1 MKKKGKEV
9 ERKIKKTVLC
19 TLLATAMMAASNG
32 ASAQNTGRWTLY
44 TSYNDI
50 TEIEPAGGNVFVLA
64 SENVYSY
71 NAGDAS
77 ITTYD
82 KAGTLSDAGITHIAW
97 ASQARRLVIT
107 YENSN
112 VDLLAADGTTLNV
125 PDLYLYETTQDKT
138 INSIY
143 TYNQYAYIATG
154 FGVVKLNTQE
164 GTMEESYRLGFA
176 VDYCYID
183 GNRIYAASR
192 TDGTYSAAM
201 DGNLLDPASWTRT
214 GGYTERNVDRTNVY
228 DSSTG
233 YWWTTTDDGRLTY
246 YTVDAEGNRT
256 YMTEGVAPDGPSSN
270 NFYRLYMHDGTL
282 YGVGGLWWQNAD
294 AGRPF
299 EVHVWD
305 GDAWTEFE
313 QPTEQQTGHRNIDA
327 LCMDFDPTTEG
338 HVMVGAK
345 SGMYEFQDGKLVNSF
360 NVDNSE
366 LKSPW
371 SDNAR
376 YLYTIVTSMAYDEN
390 GTLWLLNPLVDNSL
404 KSYNGNTGEWTTLQ
418 HQEMSGGA
426 NYDLQGLF
434 ISPTNGMMWFINCYN
449 NNADFFSYDR
459 TNDVLQHYG
468 PSFTN
473 QNGST
478 ITPQRGYC
486 TAEDRNG
493 NVWIGTSSGPLYL
506 TAEAIRNGSTVFTQ
520 YVVPRNDGTNLGDY
534 LLGNIAIT
542 AIAIDGGNRKWFGTN
557 GNGVFLISSDNN
569 TQVQHFTTDNSPL
582 PSDIIMDILV
592 DGSTGRV
599 YFATDKGLC
608 SYLSD
613 ATEPATSMTKD
624 NVYAYPNPVSP
635 DYTGPITVVGLTYD
649 AEVKIT
655 TANGTLVAEG
665 RSTGGTFTWDGCDS
679 EGRRVASGVYMVHTS
694 TSSGD
699 KGTVCKIAIVN

>member
-112 VDLLAADGTTLNV
+112 IDLLAADGATLNV
-125 PDLYLYETTQDKT
+125 PDLYLYETTDDKT

-154 FGVVKLNTQE
+154 FGVVKLNTQD

-192 TDGTYSAAM
+192 TDGTYSADM
-201 DGNLLDPASWTRT
+201 DSNLLDPASWTRT
-214 GGYTERNVDRTNVY
+214 GGYTERNVDRTNVH
-228 DSSTG
+228 DPSTG

-345 SGMYEFQDGKLVNSF
+345 SGMYEFQDGKFTNHY
-360 NVDNSE
+360 NYDNSE
-366 LKSPW
+366 LVSANDPPTI
-371 SDNAR
+371 N
-376 YLYTIVTSMAYDEN
+376 YTIVTSLKYEDTGDLWVLNAHCVNSIKKLHAD
-390 GTLWLLNPLVDNSL
+390 GT
-404 KSYNGNTGEWTTLQ
+404 WTVYEHPEFNNIT
-418 HQEMSGGA
+418 A
-426 NYDLQGLF
+426 FDLQKLF
-434 ISPTNGMMWFINCYN
+434 LSPTNNRMWFINSRLVDTHLY
-449 NNADFFSYDR
+449 SYDPA
-459 TNDVLQHYG
+459 TDDLMTYG
-468 PSFTN
+468 PTFTN
-473 QNGST
+473 QNGTSYT
-478 ITPQRGYC
+478 QTKLYC
-486 TAEDRNG
+486 TTEDRDG
-493 NVWIGTSSGPLYL
+493 NVWIGSSNGPFYL
-506 TAEAIRNGSTVFTQ
+506 TPEAISSGSTVFTQ

-534 LLGNIAIT
+534 LLGNISIT
-542 AIAIDGGNRKWFGTN
+542 AIAIDGGNRKWFGTD
-557 GNGVFLISSDNN
+557 GNGVFLISDDNN
-569 TQVQHFTTDNSPL
+569 TQVQHFTTENSPL
-582 PSDIIMDILV
+582 LSDAIMDILV

-624 NVYAYPNPVSP
+624 NVYAYPNPVRP

-694 TSSGD
+694 TSSGG

>member
-1 MKKKGKEV
+1 M

-112 VDLLAADGTTLNV
+112 IDLLAADGATLNV
-125 PDLYLYETTQDKT
+125 PDLYLYETTDDKT

-143 TYNQYAYIATG
+143 TYNRHAYLSTG
-154 FGVVKLNTQE
+154 FGIVRLNTQD

-192 TDGTYSAAM
+192 TDGTYSADM
-201 DGNLLDPASWTRT
+201 DSNLLDPASWTRT
-214 GGYTERNVDRTNVY
+214 GGYTERNVDRTNVH
-228 DSSTG
+228 DPSTG

-327 LCMDFDPTTEG
+327 LCMDFDPTIEG

-345 SGMYEFQDGKLVNSF
+345 SGMYEFQDGKFVSSF

-404 KSYNGNTGEWTTLQ
+404 KSYNGNTGEWTTWQ

-506 TAEAIRNGSTVFTQ
+506 TAEAIRSGSTVFTQ

-624 NVYAYPNPVSP
+624 NVYAYPNPVNP

-694 TSSGD
+694 TSSGE

>member
-1 MKKKGKEV
+1 M

>member
-112 VDLLAADGTTLNV
+112 IDLLAADGATLNV
-125 PDLYLYETTQDKT
+125 PDLYLYETTDDKT

-143 TYNQYAYIATG
+143 TYNRHAYLSTG
-154 FGVVKLNTQE
+154 FGIVRLNTQD

-192 TDGTYSAAM
+192 TDGTYSADM
-201 DGNLLDPASWTRT
+201 DSNLLDPASWTRT
-214 GGYTERNVDRTNVY
+214 GGYTERNVDRTNVH
-228 DSSTG
+228 DPSTG

-282 YGVGGLWWQNAD
+282 YGVGGLWWQDAN

-345 SGMYEFQDGKLVNSF
+345 SGMYEFQDGKFVSSF

-404 KSYNGNTGEWTTLQ
+404 KSYNGNTGEWTTWQ

-624 NVYAYPNPVSP
+624 NVYAYPNPVNP
-635 DYTGPITVVGLTYD
+635 NYTGPITVVGLTYD

-694 TSSGD
+694 TSSGE

>member
-112 VDLLAADGTTLNV
+112 IDLLAADGATLNV
-125 PDLYLYETTQDKT
+125 PDLYLYETTDDKT

-143 TYNQYAYIATG
+143 TYNRHAYLSTG
-154 FGVVKLNTQE
+154 FGIVRLNTQD

-192 TDGTYSAAM
+192 TDGTYSADM
-201 DGNLLDPASWTRT
+201 DSNLLDPASWTRT
-214 GGYTERNVDRTNVY
+214 GGYTERNVDRTNVH
-228 DSSTG
+228 DPSTG

-327 LCMDFDPTTEG
+327 LCMDFDPTIEG

-345 SGMYEFQDGKLVNSF
+345 SGMYEFQDGKFVSSF

-404 KSYNGNTGEWTTLQ
+404 KSYNGNTGEWTTWQ

-506 TAEAIRNGSTVFTQ
+506 TAEAIRSGSTVFTQ

-624 NVYAYPNPVSP
+624 NVYAYPNPVNP

-694 TSSGD
+694 TSSGE

>member
-9 ERKIKKTVLC
+9 EKKIKKTVLC

-112 VDLLAADGTTLNV
+112 IDLLAADGATLNV
-125 PDLYLYETTQDKT
+125 PDLYLYETTDDKT

-192 TDGTYSAAM
+192 TDGTYSADM
-201 DGNLLDPASWTRT
+201 DSNLLDPASWTRT
-214 GGYTERNVDRTNVY
+214 GGYTERNVDRTNVH
-228 DSSTG
+228 DPSTG

-282 YGVGGLWWQNAD
+282 YGVGGLWWQDAN

-338 HVMVGAK
+338 HVMVGSK
-345 SGMYEFQDGKLVNSF
+345 SGMYEFQDGKFVSSF

-404 KSYNGNTGEWTTLQ
+404 KSYNGNTGEWTTWQ

-624 NVYAYPNPVSP
+624 NVYAYPNPVNP

-694 TSSGD
+694 TSSGE

>member
-1 MKKKGKEV
+1 MEK
-9 ERKIKKTVLC
+9 KIKKTVLC

-112 VDLLAADGTTLNV
+112 IDLLAADGATLNV
-125 PDLYLYETTQDKT
+125 PDLYLYETTDDKT

-192 TDGTYSAAM
+192 TDGTYSADM
-201 DGNLLDPASWTRT
+201 DSNLLDPASWTRT
-214 GGYTERNVDRTNVY
+214 GGYTERNVDRTNVH
-228 DSSTG
+228 DPSTG

-282 YGVGGLWWQNAD
+282 YGVGGLWWQDAN

-338 HVMVGAK
+338 HVMVGSK
-345 SGMYEFQDGKLVNSF
+345 SGMYEFQDGKFVSSF

-404 KSYNGNTGEWTTLQ
+404 KSYNGNTGEWTTWQ

-624 NVYAYPNPVSP
+624 NVYAYPNPVNP

-694 TSSGD
+694 TSSGE

>member
-1 MKKKGKEV
+1 M

-112 VDLLAADGTTLNV
+112 IDLLAADGTTLNV

-192 TDGTYSAAM
+192 TDGTYSADM
-201 DGNLLDPASWTRT
+201 DSNLLDPANWTRT
-214 GGYTERNVDRTNVY
+214 GGYTERNVDRTNVH
-228 DSSTG
+228 DPSTG

-404 KSYNGNTGEWTTLQ
+404 KSYNGNTGEWTTWQ

-506 TAEAIRNGSTVFTQ
+506 TAEAIRSGSTVFTQ

>member
-1 MKKKGKEV
+1 M

-112 VDLLAADGTTLNV
+112 IDLLAADGTTLNV
-125 PDLYLYETTQDKT
+125 PDLYLYETTDDKT

-154 FGVVKLNTQE
+154 FGVVKLNTQD

-192 TDGTYSAAM
+192 TDGTYSADM
-201 DGNLLDPASWTRT
+201 DSNLLDPASWTRT
-214 GGYTERNVDRTNVY
+214 GGYTERNVDRTNVH
-228 DSSTG
+228 DPSTG

-404 KSYNGNTGEWTTLQ
+404 KSYNGNTGEWTTWQ

-506 TAEAIRNGSTVFTQ
+506 TAEAIRSGSTVFTQ

>member
-112 VDLLAADGTTLNV
+112 IDLLAADGTTLNV

-143 TYNQYAYIATG
+143 TYNRHAYLSTG
-154 FGVVKLNTQE
+154 FGIVRLNTQD

-192 TDGTYSAAM
+192 TDGTYSADM
-201 DGNLLDPASWTRT
+201 DSNLLDPASWTRT
-214 GGYTERNVDRTNVY
+214 GGYTERNVDRTNVH
-228 DSSTG
+228 DPSTG

-313 QPTEQQTGHRNIDA
+313 QPTEQQTGHQNIDA

-404 KSYNGNTGEWTTLQ
+404 KSYNGNTGEWTTWQ

-506 TAEAIRNGSTVFTQ
+506 TAEAIRSGSTVFTQ

-624 NVYAYPNPVSP
+624 NVYAYPNPVNP

-655 TANGTLVAEG
+655 TSNGTLVAEG

>member
-9 ERKIKKTVLC
+9 ERKIRKAIIGA
-19 TLLATAMMAASNG
+19 LLATATLTAGNKAA
-32 ASAQNTGRWTLY
+32 AQDAGRWTLY
-44 TSYNDI
+44 TSYHDI
-50 TEIEPAGGNVFVLA
+50 TEIEPAGRNVFVLA

-71 NAGDAS
+71 NADEGS

-82 KAGTLSDAGITHIAW
+82 KTSTLSDAGITHIAW

-246 YTVDAEGNRT
+246 YTVDAGGNRT
-256 YMTEGVAPDGPSSN
+256 YMTEGVAPDGPASN
-270 NFYRLYMHDGTL
+270 NFYRLYMHGGTL
-282 YGVGGLWWQNAD
+282 YGVGGLWSQD
-294 AGRPF
+294 SDGHRPG

-305 GDAWTEFE
+305 GDTWTEFE
-313 QPTEQQTGHRNIDA
+313 QPSQQTLGHDYVDL
-327 LCMDFDPTTEG
+327 LCMDFDPTQEG

-345 SGMYEFQDGKLVNSF
+345 SGMYEFQDGKFMNHY
-360 NVDNSE
+360 NYDNSE
-366 LKSPW
+366 LTSADESP
-371 SDNAR
+371 NAN
-376 YLYTIVTSMAYDEN
+376 YTIVTSLKYEDN
-390 GTLWLLNPLVDNSL
+390 GDLWVLNSHCVNSIKKL
-404 KSYNGNTGEWTTLQ
+404 AADGTWTVYEHPEFNTTT
-418 HQEMSGGA
+418 A
-426 NYDLQGLF
+426 FDLEKLF
-434 ISPTNGMMWFINCYN
+434 ISPTNGMMWFVN
-449 NNADFFSYDR
+449 NYYSNSMLYSYDY
-459 TNDVLQHYG
+459 TENTLGSYG
-468 PSFTN
+468 PRFTN
-473 QNGST
+473 QNGSSLRPMY
-478 ITPQRGYC
+478 IYC

-493 NVWIGTSSGPLYL
+493 NIWIGTDVGPLYL
-506 TAEAIRNGSTVFTQ
+506 TAEAIRSGSTVFTQ

-534 LLGNIAIT
+534 LLENINIRSMAV
-542 AIAIDGGNRKWFGTN
+542 DGGNRKWFGTD
-557 GNGVFLISSDNN
+557 GNGVFLISDDNN

-582 PSDIIMDILV
+582 LSNTIHDIAV

-599 YFATDKGLC
+599 YFATDRGLC

-613 ATEPATSMTKD
+613 ATEPSTEMTKD
-624 NVYAYPNPVSP
+624 NVYAYPNPVRP

-655 TANGTLVAEG
+655 TSNGTLVAEG

>member
-9 ERKIKKTVLC
+9 ERKIRKAIIGA
-19 TLLATAMMAASNG
+19 LLATATLTAGNKAA
-32 ASAQNTGRWTLY
+32 AQDAGRWTLY
-44 TSYNDI
+44 TSYHDI
-50 TEIEPAGGNVFVLA
+50 TEIEPAGRNVFVLA

-71 NAGDAS
+71 NADEGS

-214 GGYTERNVDRTNVY
+214 GGYTERNVDRTNVH

-282 YGVGGLWWQNAD
+282 YGVGGLWWQDAD

-313 QPTEQQTGHRNIDA
+313 QPTEQQTGHQNIDA

-404 KSYNGNTGEWTTLQ
+404 KSYNGNTGEWTTWQ

-506 TAEAIRNGSTVFTQ
+506 TAEAIRSGSTVFTQ

-624 NVYAYPNPVSP
+624 NVYAYPNPVNP

-694 TSSGD
+694 TSSGE

>member
-1 MKKKGKEV
+1 M

-112 VDLLAADGTTLNV
+112 IDLLAADGATLNV
-125 PDLYLYETTQDKT
+125 PDLYLYETTDDKT

-143 TYNQYAYIATG
+143 TYNRHAYLSTG
-154 FGVVKLNTQE
+154 FGIVRLNTQD

-192 TDGTYSAAM
+192 TDGTYSADM
-201 DGNLLDPASWTRT
+201 DSNLLDPASWTRT
-214 GGYTERNVDRTNVY
+214 GGYTERNVDRTNVH
-228 DSSTG
+228 DPSTG

-345 SGMYEFQDGKLVNSF
+345 SGMYEFQDGKFVSSF

-404 KSYNGNTGEWTTLQ
+404 KSYNGNTGEWTTWQ

-506 TAEAIRNGSTVFTQ
+506 TAEAIRSGSTVFTQ

-624 NVYAYPNPVSP
+624 NVYAYPNPVNP

-694 TSSGD
+694 TSSGE

>member
-1 MKKKGKEV
+1 MEK
-9 ERKIKKTVLC
+9 KIKKTVLC

-112 VDLLAADGTTLNV
+112 IDLLAADGATLNV
-125 PDLYLYETTQDKT
+125 PDLYLYETTDDKT

-192 TDGTYSAAM
+192 TDGTYSADM
-201 DGNLLDPASWTRT
+201 DSNLLDPASWTRT
-214 GGYTERNVDRTNVY
+214 GGYTERNVDRTNVH
-228 DSSTG
+228 DPSTG

-404 KSYNGNTGEWTTLQ
+404 KSYNGNTGEWTTWQ

-506 TAEAIRNGSTVFTQ
+506 TAEAIRSGSTVFTQ

-542 AIAIDGGNRKWFGTN
+542 AIAIDGGNRKWFGTD